1 MSFFQKFA
9 RPAFSA
15 AAIALCACAPPAA
28 AASLVL
34 DPAAILAAH
43 NKLRA
48 EVGVP
53 PLRWSDKLAQ
63 GAAQWAKTVAALN
76 RMQHS
81 GTSSIGENLAVM
93 WGGDPSLT
101 QMLGIWSSEKVQF
114 QPGVF
119 PQVSR
124 TGDENAVMHY
134 SQMVWRGTTEV
145 GCGVANSGKSNFLVC
160 WYSPQ
165 GNFIGQAPY

>member
-1 MSFFQKFA
+1 MIFTWKFV
-9 RPAFSA
+9 RRAFCATVAVLGASA
-15 AAIALCACAPPAA
+15 MGAPAA
-28 AASLVL
+28 PLTL

-63 GAAQWAKTVAALN
+63 GAAQWARTVASLN
-76 RMQHS
+76 RMQYS
-81 GTSSIGENLAVM
+81 GTTTVGENMAVM
-93 WGGDPSLT
+93 WGGNRSLS
-101 QMLGIWSSEKVQF
+101 QMIAIWSNEKSQF
-114 QPGVF
+114 QRGVF
-119 PQVSR
+119 PQISR
-124 TGDENAVMHY
+124 TGDENAVLHY
-134 SQMVWRGTTEV
+134 SQMIWRGTTEV
-145 GCGVANSGKSNFLVC
+145 GCGAANSGQSDFLVC

>member
-1 MSFFQKFA
+1 MIFSRKSA
-9 RPAFSA
+9 RGLCA
-15 AAIALCACAPPAA
+15 AVVALCAGAPAA
-28 AASLVL
+28 AAPLVV

-48 EVGVP
+48 AVGVP

-63 GAAQWAKTVAALN
+63 GATQWAKTVAALN
-76 RMQHS
+76 RMEHS
-81 GTSSIGENLAVM
+81 GDSSVGENMAVV
-93 WGGDPSLT
+93 WGGNPSLA
-101 QMLGIWSSEKVQF
+101 QMLSIWSGEKAQF
-114 QPGVF
+114 RPGVF
-119 PQVSR
+119 PQVSS

-145 GCGVANSGKSNFLVC
+145 GCGVANSGKSDYLVC